1 MINNIGYTTTARDTK
16 VWSVGDV
23 IFNTTTNELQRW
35 TGSIW
40 VVLSSN
46 ITRSVQSTR
55 RTVGSPSNYYPN
67 YATTSNLD
75 YIGIDYPDVAL
86 KGNTTYRDTW
96 TKLIAPPIAAAASSV
111 LSTGF
116 TANWTLDTYWNS
128 TAFVNEVFTSYELT
142 ISTSST
148 FASGNTVI
156 SNLSTTSYVATG
168 LIAATTYY
176 YRVRLINGNDTS
188 DYSSTITQA
197 TAAAL
202 TQNEWLASYAN
213 NLYLNTSGTVPKQ
226 ANTIT
231 STNIGSVDVWGVFNI
246 AASTPATS
254 AHVFN
259 LSDATPTRKGFLR
272 NSGATYTANILITND
287 AAATDSTSGTPTNV
301 MNAACRLLWVKSGT
315 TVTVYKDNLST
326 VVATLNV
333 TTATGTSTIT
343 RLHIGQDHT
352 GANVWAG
359 VIQKAAF
366 FTGAL
371 PATADQML
379 AAL

>member
-1 MINNIGYTTTARDTK
+1 MINNIGYT
-16 VWSVGDV
+16 
-23 IFNTTTNELQRW
+23 

-46 ITRSVQSTR
+46 ITRSVQTTR

-67 YATTSNLD
+67 YTATSNLD
-75 YIGIDYPDVAL
+75 YIGIDYPDIAL

-96 TKLIAPPIAAAASSV
+96 AKLIAPPIAAAASSV
-111 LSTGF
+111 LSNGF
-116 TANWTLDTYWNS
+116 TANWTLDTYWNA
-128 TAFVNEVFTSYELT
+128 TAFVNEVYTSYELT

-148 FASGNTVI
+148 FASGNIII
-156 SNLSTTSYVATG
+156 SNLSTTTYVATG
-168 LIAATTYY
+168 LTAATTYY
-176 YRVRLINGNDTS
+176 YRVRLLNGTDSS

-213 NLYLNTSGTVPKQ
+213 NLYLNTSGNVPKQ
-226 ANTIT
+226 ANTI
-231 STNIGSVDVWGVFNI
+231 SSINIGAVDVWGVANI
-246 AASTPATS
+246 ASSVPPVS
-254 AHVFN
+254 AHIFN
-259 LSDATPTRKGFLR
+259 FSDNVPTRKAFLR
-272 NSGATYTANILITND
+272 NGGGTYTANILITND
-287 AAATDSTSGTPTNV
+287 ATTSENAIGTPTNV

-326 VVATLNV
+326 VVATLNL
-333 TTATGTSTIT
+333 TTATGTTTVTKI
-343 RLHIGQDHT
+343 HIGQDHLA
-352 GANVWAG
+352 GNVWSG

-371 PATADQML
+371 PSTADQMM